1 MRVADDQPSE
11 KTLIAMRCNPN
22 GVIPRER
29 RRGIQYAAASRF
41 ITIALDYW
49 ITRFRG

>member
-11 KTLIAMRCNPN
+11 KRLIAMRCNPD

-29 RRGIQYAAASRF
+29 QGIQYAAASRF
-41 ITIALDYW
+41 ITIALDCW